1 MGIFR
6 RFLFIIVI
14 LLIFFFAYAGIVGS
28 GKPEVS
34 MITPILFFLMMIAV
48 ILFIPVIRSAQRE
61 EKARKAEKSLD
72 DRCYEILQ
80 ILREVKDPAAS
91 QVKYNAGYFAKHS
104 LNGIDVLPH
113 CRHPIR
119 FKSFPHI
126 LQFFPMHCW

>member
-14 LLIFFFAYAGIVGS
+14 LLIFFFAFAGIVGS

-61 EKARKAEKSLD
+61 EKARKAEMESMTQEERTATEK
-72 DRCYEILQ
+72 
-80 ILREVKDPAAS
+80 
-91 QVKYNAGYFAKHS
+91 AGQKKALIFLAIALPFAMWVTFHIAKC
-104 LNGIDVLPH
+104 LP
-113 CRHPIR
+113 
-119 FKSFPHI
+119 
-126 LQFFPMHCW
+126 